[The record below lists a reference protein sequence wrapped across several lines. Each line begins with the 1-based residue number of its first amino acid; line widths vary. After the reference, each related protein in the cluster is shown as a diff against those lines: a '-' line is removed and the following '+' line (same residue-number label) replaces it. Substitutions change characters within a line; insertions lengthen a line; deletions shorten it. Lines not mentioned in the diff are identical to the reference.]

1 MPVIRRGISLRG
13 DMRLPLIPSVESRD
27 GTSNKDARMSNA
39 LKESENGVDFAC
51 VRPSLQLVADT
62 TGDGNG
68 MIYFDTLI
76 SVFGGNVVYSES
88 LTLIDTVVDSRYDF
102 VKGES

>member
-1 MPVIRRGISLRG
+1 
-13 DMRLPLIPSVESRD
+13 MRLPLIPSVESRD

-68 MIYFDTLI
+68 LSYLDTLI
-76 SVFGGNVVYSES
+76 SVFGGSVKYSES
-88 LTLIDTVVDSRYDF
+88 LTLIDTVADGRYDF
-102 VKGES
+102 ARGDS